1 MVMGKTMVVNAL
13 DVCHRDCPW
22 CAREFLV
29 GWFQSRVRQMDILTK
44 KAKDRGETVTFTQAA
59 ATSVRAP

>member
-1 MVMGKTMVVNAL
+1 MMVVNAL
-13 DVCHRDCPW
+13 GTCHRDCPW

-29 GWFQSRVRQMDILTK
+29 RWLQTRVRQMDELTK
-44 KAKDRGETVTFTQAA
+44 KQKERGETTTFSEAA